1 MIRVLVVDDSA
12 FLRRQLVRLLQLDGD
27 IQVVGEAGDGLEAQQ
42 LADELSPDLITLD
55 VEMPRCNGLD
65 ALRGI
70 LQKQQLPVL
79 MLSSLTSAGA
89 ETTIAALRA
98 GAVDFLH
105 KGSSGE
111 SVDWIDRANQLRE
124 KIRFWARYR
133 RPSRSLAQAA
143 RGSDVSTPELLLI
156 GCSSGG
162 PKALAELL
170 RASGPLP
177 YVTVIAQHMP
187 PVYTRSL
194 AATLQR
200 LSGSPVHEVGRG
212 EELTPGCIYIVPGGQ
227 HGELFRAGGG
237 LRMACHNPEADEVA
251 PSVDRLFGSAVG
263 MASKILALVL
273 SGMGRDGAHGAQ
285 QLRQAGHRVWVQDP
299 VECVVAG
306 MPGAVL
312 RRRAHTGVMTVEQ
325 MRSALFAL

>member
-12 FLRRQLVRLLQLDGD
+12 FLRRQLVKALQLDGD
-27 IQVVGEAGDGLEAQQ
+27 IEVVGEAGDGLEAQR
-42 LADELSPDLITLD
+42 LAEALTPDVITLD

-65 ALRGI
+65 ALRAI
-70 LQKQQLPVL
+70 LQRQQLPVL

-89 ETTIAALRA
+89 DTTIAALRA
-98 GAVDFLH
+98 GAVDFVH
-105 KGSSGE
+105 KGGSGE
-111 SVDWIDRANQLRE
+111 SMDWADRAAELRD
-124 KIRFWARYR
+124 KIRFWSRYR
-133 RPSRSLAQAA
+133 RPSRSLAKAA
-143 RGSDVSTPELLLI
+143 RGSDATTPELLLI

-162 PKALAELL
+162 PKALADLL
-170 RASGPLP
+170 RASGVLP
-177 YVTVIAQHMP
+177 FITVIAQHMP

-200 LSGSPVHEVGRG
+200 LSGSPVHEAGRG

-227 HGELFRAGGG
+227 HGELFRAGGS
-237 LRMACHNPEADEVA
+237 LRMACQNPVADEVA

-263 MASKILALVL
+263 MASNILGLVL
-273 SGMGRDGAHGAQ
+273 SGMGRDGAQGAQ
-285 QLRQAGHRVWVQDP
+285 QLCQAGHQVWVQDP

-312 RRRAHTGVMTVEQ
+312 KQRAHSNIMTVEQ
-325 MRSALFAL
+325 MRSTLFA